1 MKTDMIVITLIKSSK
16 CLPDIMSAMLVGW
29 AGNGGIFGI
38 SFIATSA
45 RDVSGDLKRTNSFL
59 KSLNLQ
65 K

>member
-1 MKTDMIVITLIKSSK
+1 MIKSVGRSVDR
-16 CLPDIMSAMLVGW
+16 LPDIMSAMLVGW
-29 AGNGGIFGI
+29 AGNGGIFGT

-45 RDVSGDLKRTNSFL
+45 RDVSGDLNRQNSFR